1 MVSDEKEETY
11 QKRAGSLCV
20 AKVNKDAEVNF
31 ENIQLQ
37 EM

>member
-1 MVSDEKEETY
+1 MVSDEKIKEETY

-31 ENIQLQ
+31 
-37 EM
+37 